1 MVSVSYGQMGCCHGT
16 FGKFWECTGTEGN
29 KQSQIKELKLQS
41 GGVVQLVIAL
51 GSSEEEELMMS

>member
-1 MVSVSYGQMGCCHGT
+1 MVMA
-16 FGKFWECTGTEGN
+16 GN
-29 KQSQIKELKLQS
+29 WFQS